1 MKESST
7 NSPSALSKRA
17 ECFLSGLHRHQF
29 VPTAD
34 VQAALQKEGLPVY
47 ESWLRFHEHYAGYE
61 SNLGLDG
68 MIWGLLHTQYRYAN
82 PEITP
87 VVDAVQN
94 PKTGEWWIDCA
105 DMSPHYT
112 IELNEQ
118 GVLEF
123 EFTRYSSFD
132 MFIERSAHYVEFT
145 GKGQAT
151 DYIDTSNTEALQ
163 MITKA
168 KRNDALSDQFLELYE
183 ADTVMGT
190 RVPGAEKW
198 ESIIA
203 VKPGVVGPTESVY
216 KPYIPPTT
224 TRPPLKA
231 RLARVLGSKKR
242 K

>member
-1 MKESST
+1 MSK
-7 NSPSALSKRA
+7 SAER
-17 ECFLSGLHRHQF
+17 FLAGLHRHKF
-29 VPTAD
+29 VPTEN
-34 VQAALQKEGLPVY
+34 VQTTLQKQGLPAC
-47 ESWLRFHEHYAGYE
+47 EPWLRFHEHYAGYE

-68 MIWGLLHTQYRYAN
+68 MVWGLLHKQHRYSQSAATA
-82 PEITP
+82 I
-87 VVDAVQN
+87 DAEKDN
-94 PKTGEWWIDCA
+94 KTNQWLVRCA

-132 MFIERSAHYVEFT
+132 LFIERSAHYVEFT
-145 GKGQAT
+145 GRGQAT
-151 DYIDTSNTEALQ
+151 DYIDTTNAEALQ

-168 KRNDALSDQFLELYE
+168 VRNEALSDQFLELHE
-183 ADTVMGT
+183 ADTIMGT
-190 RVPGAEKW
+190 RVPGTEKW

-216 KPYIPPTT
+216 KPYVPPTT

-231 RLARVLGSKKR
+231 RLARVLGTKNR